1 LSNSHDVQEF
11 LEPNEAK
18 QLERNDLDPRWLV
31 TSQLK
36 AGGTDPTLLF
46 EIIEDIIERRD
57 WEWLPLGNGSKEPVG
72 SFRRLIEAPPP
83 VGCDLPA
90 DKLLTLLRLEHRA
103 ERNTKAVR
111 ERMAALRDTVRQ
123 LLDAELPP
131 IATQGRPKRD
141 DKVGITNFNER
152 ENDSTYALQRLKRD
166 RPDIADKVVRGEL
179 SANAAAIEAG
189 FRPRKVSINM
199 EDAHSAARSLLRHM
213 DAETLNELVH
223 LLAQELA
230 T

>member
-1 LSNSHDVQEF
+1 
-11 LEPNEAK
+11 
-18 QLERNDLDPRWLV
+18 
-31 TSQLK
+31 
-36 AGGTDPTLLF
+36 
-46 EIIEDIIERRD
+46 
-57 WEWLPLGNGSKEPVG
+57 
-72 SFRRLIEAPPP
+72 

-123 LLDAELPP
+123 LLDAEIEPAP
-131 IATQGRPKRD
+131 RQGRPKEEEKGSITTFLD
-141 DKVGITNFNER
+141 DDRGA
-152 ENDSTYALQRLKRD
+152 TYALQRLKRD